1 MDIEQ
6 IMTAIRSLA
15 ESQGFYGRLYENM
28 QSVQANDP
36 EQWAEIK
43 ETLEAQNFKDSLDM
57 VIFFE
62 TYR

>member
-6 IMTAIRSLA
+6 IMAAIRSLA

-57 VIFFE
+57 VMFLE
-62 TYR
+62 T